1 MRRARRIIL
10 CLWTAGV
17 AYCCPWLALATT
29 QPTCLDDG
37 RNISICTLALPNY
50 EYLYVVYYAAD
61 LVIFY
66 AAPLLTAVVLYILI
80 ARTLYAAVGCP
91 GVAEGGRA
99 SIVSMGDV
107 IVTDEPFDVRRESS
121 ISISSVSVVQS
132 RIRVRQRLPGLVIN
146 RYDPL
151 RHPRTLYSKL
161 KINLYHCRRYALYR
175 VPF

>member
-1 MRRARRIIL
+1 MTCFFAVARFRYIAICRPLRAKALNTVRRARRIIL

-37 RNISICTLALPNY
+37 RNISICTLTLPNY

-99 SIVSMGDV
+99 SNPSIVSMGDV
-107 IVTDEPFDVRRESS
+107 SGTGEPFDVRRESS
-121 ISISSVSVVQS
+121 ISITSVSVVQS

-146 RYDPL
+146 
-151 RHPRTLYSKL
+151 
-161 KINLYHCRRYALYR
+161 
-175 VPF
+175 